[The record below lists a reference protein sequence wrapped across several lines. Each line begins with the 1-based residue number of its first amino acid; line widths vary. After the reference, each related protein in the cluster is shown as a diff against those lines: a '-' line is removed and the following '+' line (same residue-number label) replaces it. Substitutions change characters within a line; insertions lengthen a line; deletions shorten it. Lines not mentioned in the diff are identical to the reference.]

1 MKLNKNAK
9 LTAGISLAF
18 CAILAGGLLS
28 AQAPVPFPGQPQN
41 PIYAGPQAGQGGF
54 QIPGRAVVHITTA
67 PASNSTGLIS
77 DPTGACVPQNYGS
90 LYWNP
95 FTRDLVA
102 CVPNVGLAS
111 GNSLAGAMNYAAII
125 NGNGLPGG
133 IAATAL
139 TGATILPLAKVAFFN
154 GTVALVT
161 ITPWTGISDGA
172 TVKLIFTGSASGLTW
187 TAAGN
192 IDVLGTSTTAGS
204 TVEFTWSV
212 ANSKFYPSRLA

>member
-1 MKLNKNAK
+1 MKLTNRK
-9 LTAGISLAF
+9 LTASISLAF
-18 CAILAGGLLS
+18 LGLIAGGALLFS
-28 AQAPVPFPGQPQN
+28 QQTPQPQN
-41 PIYAGPQAGQGGF
+41 PTFSNPQPSQGGF
-54 QIPGRAVVHITTA
+54 QIPGRGVVHITTA

-77 DPTGACVPQNYGS
+77 DPSGACFAQNYGTFF
-90 LYWNP
+90 WNP

-111 GNSLAGAMNYAAII
+111 GNSLANAMNYAAII

-139 TGATILPLAKVAFFN
+139 TGATVLPLARTSFFN
-154 GTVALVT
+154 GTTALVT

-172 TVKLIFTGSASGLTW
+172 TVKLIFTGSAGGLTW

-192 IDVLGTSTTAGS
+192 IALAGTLAAAGN

-212 ANSKFYPSRLA
+212 ATSKFYVSRVA